1 MIVEA
6 IHEGTYEGGYEYRPI
21 SLKAYRVRKSGD
33 QAEIAS
39 FRRWALR
46 KERLH
51 EVDYLDG
58 RFDVEW
64 RDGACARCAGLGY
77 AAPSWASNWQPEG
90 GYWCFDCTKIGIKP
104 GRGMVVINHI
114 DDEIRA
120 EEAYRRDVLGEQL
133 VSTDVRETV
142 DGLLRWRL
150 FDTGSDSWEGRAEWL
165 RRLYR
170 DAVAAGHRF
179 EADYVAAAGQLYT
192 GMLDVE

>member
-1 MIVEA
+1 
-6 IHEGTYEGGYEYRPI
+6 
-21 SLKAYRVRKSGD
+21 
-33 QAEIAS
+33 
-39 FRRWALR
+39 
-46 KERLH
+46 
-51 EVDYLDG
+51 
-58 RFDVEW
+58 
-64 RDGACARCAGLGY
+64 
-77 AAPSWASNWQPEG
+77 
-90 GYWCFDCTKIGIKP
+90 
-104 GRGMVVINHI
+104 VINHI

-150 FDTGSDSWEGRAEWL
+150 FDTGSNDWEGRAEWL